1 MTRAVAAHAKAKG
14 RPTEAAAPGLKFE
27 WPVRVAYVDTDRGG
41 VVHHGT
47 YMRYFEQARV
57 ELLREVGVDY
67 KDLEERLGFALPVH
81 SLDAK
86 YRKPLRF
93 DDQVVVHTWVGV
105 CNRAKIRFDYRIE
118 RDGEVTTE
126 ATVTC
131 ACVRLSDQRIVSMHP
146 RLRAAFDASRAD
158 G

>member
-1 MTRAVAAHAKAKG
+1 VSDLPFR
-14 RPTEAAAPGLKFE
+14 
-27 WPVRVAYVDTDRGG
+27 WPVRVSYVDTDRGG

-57 ELLREVGVDY
+57 ELLRASGVDY

-86 YRKPLRF
+86 YRVPLRF
-93 DDQVVVHTWVGV
+93 DDPIEVETTVGV
-105 CNRAKIRFDYRIE
+105 CNRAKIRFDYRILRE
-118 RDGEVTTE
+118 EVVTTE
-126 ATVTC
+126 ARITC
-131 ACVRLSDQRIVSMHP
+131 ACVRLEDLRIVSMHP
-146 RLRAAFDASRAD
+146 LVRAAF